1 MSVLSERFY
10 LMEQKQRNK
19 EREQEQRKKEM
30 KKIQR
35 KKEQQAEQK
44 QYEKDLFLACKREL
58 REKFE
63 EEFRLQGLKAKYHFY
78 KIENRDILIKSIAK
92 SELEGDYLETN
103 YNKILNETIKKY
115 ELHKEYQDERNK
127 EIAEEYAEKMRPIW
141 EEEQRRQEIKN
152 ARNNILLSIFK
163 IFEHP
168 FILLS
173 LTCIGVLIWIFM
185 GALELG
191 FFKAFGLSIITFIVL
206 IGIFFRIYKIK
217 KEVEKLLF
225 FAFLPRFYFSCISIL
240 KALFF
245 YNILIRSLFFDLLKS
260 VFGFYI

>member
-10 LMEQKQRNK
+10 IMEQKQRRQ
-19 EREQEQRKKEM
+19 EREQEQRKKEIKAIQQ
-30 KKIQR
+30 KKAQE
-35 KKEQQAEQK
+35 KEFKE
-44 QYEKDLFLACKREL
+44 YEKGLFLACKKEL
-58 REKFE
+58 KQKFE
-63 EEFRLQGLKAKYHFY
+63 EEFRLQGVKAKYHFY

-103 YNKILNETIKKY
+103 YNKFLNETIRKY
-115 ELHKEYQDERNK
+115 ELHKQYQDERNK
-127 EIAEEYAEKMRPIW
+127 EIAQEYVEKMTPIW
-141 EEEQRRQEIKN
+141 EEERKKQKIKN
-152 ARNNILLSIFK
+152 ISNNILFSVFK

-173 LTCIGVLIWIFM
+173 LIILGVLVSMFM

-191 FFKAFGLSIITFIVL
+191 FFKALGLSIITFIVL

-225 FAFLPRFYFSCISIL
+225 FAFLPLFYFSCISIL

-245 YNILIRSLFFDLLKS
+245 YNILIRGLFFDLLKS
-260 VFGFYI
+260 IFSFRV

>member
-1 MSVLSERFY
+1 MSTLTDRLYLLEYKEKMKEKEKLER
-10 LMEQKQRNK
+10 QKQI
-19 EREQEQRKKEM
+19 E
-30 KKIQR
+30 KIQR

-44 QYEKDLFLACKREL
+44 QYEKDLILACKREL

-115 ELHKEYQDERNK
+115 ELNKEYQEEHEK
-127 EIAEEYAEKMRPIW
+127 EIAQEYSEKLQPIW
-141 EEEQRRQEIKN
+141 EKERKKQKIKN
-152 ARNNILLSIFK
+152 VSNNILFSIFK

-173 LTCIGVLIWIFM
+173 LIILGVLVSMFM

-191 FFKAFGLSIITFIVL
+191 FFKALGLSVITFIVL

-225 FAFLPRFYFSCISIL
+225 FAFLPPSFISL
-240 KALFF
+240 
-245 YNILIRSLFFDLLKS
+245 
-260 VFGFYI
+260 VFPF